1 MMKINGTTIE
11 FFESLPDELLVKIA
25 QYDWEA
31 LERLCVALTLDL
43 ELLRQEQKYFKERLK
58 EVKKNLAS

>member
-1 MMKINGTTIE
+1 MKINGTSIE

>member
-43 ELLRQEQKYFKERLK
+43 ELLRQEQEYFKERLK
-58 EVKKNLAS
+58 DVKKNLAS

>member
-1 MMKINGTTIE
+1 MKINGTTIE

-43 ELLRQEQKYFKERLK
+43 ELLKQEQKYFKERLK

>member
-1 MMKINGTTIE
+1 MKINGTTIE

>member
-43 ELLRQEQKYFKERLK
+43 ELLRQEQEYFKERLK